1 MERTVRHTMDAGTTT
16 TGVIFD
22 MDGVL
27 VDSEPLINRAAVAMF
42 HERGHTQV
50 TGPDFTPFI
59 GGGED
64 GYIAGVADH
73 YGIALDIPEAKAR
86 TYAIYLDRFVQELD
100 PYPGA
105 RELVERC
112 RATHARVAVASATDH
127 IRLVANLERAGLPA
141 DSWDAVVCGEDV
153 ARKKPAPDAFLLAA
167 ERLGVAPAGCVVIE
181 DSQHGVAAATTA
193 GMRCVAVA
201 QTFPADLLAA
211 ADIVR
216 PTIAAITLEDL
227 RVSAPPT

>member
-1 MERTVRHTMDAGTTT
+1 MIR
-16 TGVIFD
+16 GVIFD

-27 VDSEPLINRAAVAMF
+27 VDSEPLINNAAVAMF

-50 TGPDFTPFI
+50 VGEDFTPFI

-64 GYIAGVADH
+64 RYIAGVAEH
-73 YGIALDIPEAKAR
+73 YGIALDVTEAKAR

-112 RATHARVAVASATDH
+112 RATDARVAVASATDRL
-127 IRLVANLERAGLPA
+127 RLVANLERAGLPV
-141 DSWDAVVCGEDV
+141 DTWDAVVGGEDV
-153 ARKKPAPDAFLLAA
+153 VRKKPAPDAFLLAA
-167 ERLGVAPAGCVVIE
+167 ERLGVAPGHCTVIE
-181 DSQHGVAAATTA
+181 DSHHGVAAAQAA

-201 QTFPADLLAA
+201 QTFPAQLLAA

-216 PTIAAITLEDL
+216 PTIAAVTLADL
-227 RVSAPPT
+227 EVTAPTA